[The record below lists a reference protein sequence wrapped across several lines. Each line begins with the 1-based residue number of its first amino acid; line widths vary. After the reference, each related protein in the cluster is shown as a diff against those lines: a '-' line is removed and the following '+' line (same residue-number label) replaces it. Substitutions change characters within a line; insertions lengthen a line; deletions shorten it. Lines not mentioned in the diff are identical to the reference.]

1 VIDTELHLS
10 ARETLENDPR
20 VDFGF
25 LINDLARG
33 MRKAFDRKM
42 VMLGLTR
49 AQWHTLVYV
58 IRLGQPTQTE
68 LAEALDVNR
77 SSAGGLI
84 DQLESSGFI
93 SRKADPNDRRTWR
106 IVATPLA
113 NKRADEIAECA
124 ETLMDDIFDGTSKS
138 DLNVAKRVLLKM
150 QKNIDV

>member
-1 VIDTELHLS
+1 MNQTTLQLS

-20 VDFGF
+20 IDFGF
-25 LINDLARG
+25 LINDVSRTV
-33 MRKAFDRKM
+33 RKAFDRKM
-42 VMLGLTR
+42 VLLGLTR

-68 LAEALDVNR
+68 LAEALDINR

-93 SRKADPNDRRTWR
+93 KRIADPNDRRIWR

-113 NKRADEIAECA
+113 DRRANEIAECA
-124 ETLMDDIFDGTSKS
+124 EALMDDIFTGISGT
-138 DLNVAKRVLLKM
+138 DLSVAKRVLLKM
-150 QKNIDV
+150 QENIGV

>member
-1 VIDTELHLS
+1 MNETSLQLS
-10 ARETLENDPR
+10 AREALETDPR
-20 VDFGF
+20 LDFGF
-25 LINDLARG
+25 LINDISRSV
-33 MRKAFDRKM
+33 RKAFDRKM

-84 DQLESSGFI
+84 DQLERSGFV
-93 SRKADPNDRRTWR
+93 SREAEPNDRRIWR

-113 NKRADEIAECA
+113 DRRADEIAECA
-124 ETLMDDIFDGTSKS
+124 ESLMDDIFTDISGA
-138 DLNVAKRVLLKM
+138 DLKVATKILLLMKGNINV
-150 QKNIDV
+150 

>member
-1 VIDTELHLS
+1 MIETALQLS

-20 VDFGF
+20 IDFGF
-25 LINDLARG
+25 LINDISRG
-33 MRKAFDRKM
+33 VRKAFDRKM

-93 SRKADPNDRRTWR
+93 SRKADPNDRRIWR

-113 NKRADEIAECA
+113 DRRADEIAECA
-124 ETLMDDIFDGTSKS
+124 ESLMDDIFTGISGA
-138 DLNVAKRVLLKM
+138 DLDVATRVLLKM
-150 QKNIDV
+150 QGNVGV